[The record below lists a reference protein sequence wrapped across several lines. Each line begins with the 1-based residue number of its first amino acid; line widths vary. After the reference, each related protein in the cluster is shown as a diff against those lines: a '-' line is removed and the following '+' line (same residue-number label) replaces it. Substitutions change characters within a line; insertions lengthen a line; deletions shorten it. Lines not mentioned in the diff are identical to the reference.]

1 MKLYLIYGGKSAEH
15 EVSIKSAHSILNIIY
30 YEHYTVI
37 PVYITR
43 EGKWFRGEDINQL
56 DEVVSFDEM
65 NDVKAKT
72 PFNFIEM
79 MEGESVAFPVL
90 HGPNGED
97 GTVQG
102 LFEVF
107 DIPYVGAGVLAS
119 AVGMDKIISKSVFKE
134 AGLPIL
140 PYKEV
145 RLTDWRVDAA
155 KVVDELA
162 AEFDYPMYVKPAN
175 LGSSVGITRVLD
187 KDKLKEAVDLAF
199 EYDHRVVVEKSV
211 KAREIEVAVLGN
223 EDIHTSVPG
232 ELVKNKPFYAYEDK
246 YLNEEVFRQVPS
258 DISPELTKRLRE
270 LAAQAFHAIDGSGVS
285 RADFFLTEEGDVYLN
300 EVNTFPG
307 FTKTSMYPRVW
318 AKTGLPYQDLIEEVI
333 QLGIRRHKDRHE
345 ISTRRNK

>member
-43 EGKWFRGEDINQL
+43 EGKWLRGEDINQL
-56 DEVVSFDEM
+56 DEVVSFEEM
-65 NDVKAKT
+65 NDTNAKT

-119 AVGMDKIISKSVFKE
+119 AIGMDKIISKSVFKE

-145 RLTDWRVDAA
+145 RLTDWKVDAA
-155 KVVDELA
+155 QVVDSLA

-175 LGSSVGITRVLD
+175 LGSSVGISRVLD

-199 EYDHRVVVEKSV
+199 EYDHRVVVEKGV

-258 DISPELTKRLRE
+258 DISPELTKKLRE

-285 RADFFLTEEGDVYLN
+285 RADFFLTEEGEIYLN

-333 QLGIRRHKDRHE
+333 QLGIRRHKDRLE

>member
-15 EVSIKSAHSILNIIY
+15 EVSIKSAHSILNIIN

-43 EGKWFRGEDINQL
+43 EGKWLRGDSISQL
-56 DEVVSFDEM
+56 DEVVSFEEM
-65 NDVKAKT
+65 SHMDTKSPLN
-72 PFNFIEM
+72 FNEM

-119 AVGMDKIISKSVFKE
+119 AVGMDKIASKSLFKE
-134 AGLPIL
+134 AGLPVL

-145 RLTDWRVDAA
+145 RLTDWKVDFE
-155 KVVDELA
+155 KVISDISEA
-162 AEFDYPMYVKPAN
+162 FDYPMYVKPAN
-175 LGSSVGITRVLD
+175 LGSSVGVTRILD
-187 KDKLKEAVDLAF
+187 KEKLKEAIDLAF
-199 EYDHRVVVEKSV
+199 EYDRRVMVEQGV
-211 KAREIEVAVLGN
+211 KAREIEVALLGN

-232 ELVKNKPFYAYEDK
+232 ELVKSKPFYAYEDK
-246 YLNEEVFRQVPS
+246 YLNDKVFRQVPS
-258 DISPELTKRLRE
+258 DITPELTKKLRK
-270 LAAQAFHAIDGSGVS
+270 LAAQAFHALDGSGIS
-285 RADFFLTEEGDVYLN
+285 RADFFLTEEGEVYLN

-307 FTKTSMYPRVW
+307 FTKNSMYPRVW
-318 AKTGLPYQDLIEEVI
+318 AKTGIPYQDLIEEVI
-333 QLGIRRHKDRHE
+333 QLGIRRHKDRHK
-345 ISTRRNK
+345 IKTRRNK

>member
-15 EVSIKSAHSILNIIY
+15 EVSIKSAFSILNIIH

-43 EGKWFRGEDINQL
+43 EGKWFRGNDIHML
-56 DEVVSFDEM
+56 EEVMTYEEM
-65 NDVKAKT
+65 NDVEAKS

-102 LFEVF
+102 LFETL

-119 AVGMDKIISKSVFKE
+119 AVGMDKLISKSVFKE

-145 RLTDWRVDAA
+145 RLTEW
-155 KVVDELA
+155 KVNTEKVIDELA
-162 AEFDYPMYVKPAN
+162 AAFDYPMFVKPAN
-175 LGSSVGITRVLD
+175 LGSSVGITRVLE
-187 KDKLKEAVDLAF
+187 KDKLREAVDLAF
-199 EYDHRVVVEKSV
+199 EYDHRVVVEKGV
-211 KAREIEVAVLGN
+211 KAREIEVALLGN

-232 ELVKNKPFYAYEDK
+232 ELVKHKPFYDYEDK

-258 DISPELTKRLRE
+258 DISPELAKQLRK
-270 LAAQAFHAIDGSGVS
+270 LAAQAFHAIDGSGIS
-285 RADFFLTEEGDVYLN
+285 RADFFLTEEGDIYLN

-307 FTKTSMYPRVW
+307 FTKNSMYPRVW
-318 AKTGLPYQDLIEEVI
+318 AKTGLPYEDLIEEVI